1 MKTLGKYEVRRE
13 LGKGAMG
20 IVYEGFDPMIERRV
34 ALKTI
39 LSQDMGASGMEDA
52 LARFK
57 REAQAAGRLNHPG
70 IVAVYEYGEDVS
82 PESGQ
87 RVAFIAMEFV
97 QGREL
102 RSFFDANERFGLADI
117 ERVMGEI
124 LDALGHAHAHGVV
137 HRDMKP
143 ANLFVLPNGKIKIG
157 DFGIARIESSELTQV
172 GTIMGTPAYM
182 SPEQIV
188 GQPVDGRS
196 DLFSCGVILY
206 QLLTGEKPFTG
217 NATNIVMYKV
227 LNEMPIAPSML
238 NVTLPPAFD
247 LVVKKAMAKA
257 PEQRFQNAE
266 EFMQAIRDAT
276 RATHPAAS
284 AANLADDD
292 QTIVH
297 NRVNNDPPTVIRQ
310 ADPPT
315 VVRPREPLSASI
327 PAPAP
332 APAPA
337 PMAAAPIPAPS
348 PAPAPV
354 PAHQK
359 KPLAMAAA
367 LVCALVVVGAGGY
380 FMTREQATTTNTPT
394 AKVNTPDSAPSSV
407 AKNDA
412 NNDAFPTIETP
423 TESGQ
428 IIISAIGMVDS
439 KDPRFNGDANAAQAE
454 ARADAKRQLV
464 EKVAALYVDSNSL
477 DKNYP
482 VIEKKLLANYDNF
495 IKTVIAEGAPQTGKA
510 GVVESEARAVVKMR
524 DVQKSL
530 NQLSKEERID
540 FIRNNGDPKIAI
552 QMTIAN
558 ADTAQNLASARSQL
572 AENVLKE
579 RIKSFGFRI
588 WANEGEVTAGPKAK
602 TADFQ
607 ILGEAKFKQLS
618 MKLQAS
624 GLTITKTVLTSWTVK
639 AIDKGTSEEIYL
651 NTVMPKGQSWAS
663 EDMALA
669 DIGKQMGDEFS
680 KDFFLQ
686 HFEYGVRKVKLAVN
700 GLPDT
705 LTADLILRELKGV
718 RQVLDVQKTGENGQ
732 YQVQLSEGSGSS
744 GVLQD
749 KFVKLLNEKLGQSC
763 MSFGGASA
771 NEIKLSYAAT
781 CRDVAIRDKLSNSPP
796 AAISEAPGERGKNLM
811 KAGRIST

>member
-1 MKTLGKYEVRRE
+1 MKTLGKYEIKRE

-34 ALKTI
+34 AIKTI
-39 LSQDMGASGMEDA
+39 LSQDADGAGMEDA

-70 IVAVYEYGEDVS
+70 IVAVYEYGEDQS
-82 PESGQ
+82 QADGR

-102 RSFFDANERFGLADI
+102 RSFFDANERFALPEI
-117 ERVMGEI
+117 ERVMSEI

-143 ANLFVLPNGKIKIG
+143 ANLFVLANGKIKIG
-157 DFGIARIESSELTQV
+157 DFGIARIESSDLTQV

-182 SPEQIV
+182 SPEQIC

-238 NVTLPPAFD
+238 NVTLPAAFD
-247 LVVKKAMAKA
+247 QVVKKAMAKA
-257 PEQRFQNAE
+257 PDQRYQTAQ
-266 EFMQAIRDAT
+266 EFMAAI
-276 RATHPAAS
+276 S
-284 AANLADDD
+284 AAAHATAANDDD
-292 QTIVH
+292 QTIVQQ
-297 NRVNNDPPTVIRQ
+297 RPSEPATVIRQ

-315 VVRPREPLSASI
+315 VVRPRESAPV
-327 PAPAP
+327 PA
-332 APAPA
+332 
-337 PMAAAPIPAPS
+337 

-354 PAHQK
+354 PAPMHAPTSAPVPTTARGSN
-359 KPLAMAAA
+359 KPLLMVGAVAAA
-367 LVCALVVVGAGGY
+367 VLVIGAGAY
-380 FMTREQATTTNTPT
+380 VMTRDKTPT
-394 AKVNTPDSAPSSV
+394 APGPQASAGSTASSSSSV
-407 AKNDA
+407 AVASAPASSASNAA
-412 NNDAFPTIETP
+412 NTPIATIETP

-428 IIISAIGMVDS
+428 IIISALGMVDS
-439 KDPRFNGDANAAQAE
+439 KDPRFNGDAGAAQAE

-482 VIEKKLLANYDNF
+482 VIEKKLLSNYGSF
-495 IKTVIAEGAPQTGKA
+495 IKNVIAEGAPRTNKDGMIEMQT
-510 GVVESEARAVVKMR
+510 SAVLKVR
-524 DVQKSL
+524 EVQKSL

-552 QMTIAN
+552 QMSIAN

-588 WANEGEVTAGPKAK
+588 WSNEGDVSAGPKAK

-607 ILGEAKFKQLS
+607 IIGEAKFKQLS
-618 MKLQAS
+618 MKLPAS
-624 GLTITKTVLTSWTVK
+624 GLTINKTVLTSWTVK
-639 AIDKGTSEEIYL
+639 AIDKGSSEEIYL
-651 NTVMPKGQSWAS
+651 NTVLPKGQSWAS
-663 EDMALA
+663 EDLALA

-686 HFEYGVRKVKLAVN
+686 HFEFGVKKVKLAVA
-700 GLPDT
+700 GLPDSA
-705 LTADLILRELKGV
+705 TADLILRELQGV
-718 RQVLDVQKTGENGQ
+718 RQVLDVQKLADIGQ
-732 YQVQLSEGSGSS
+732 YQVQMAEGSGSS
-744 GVLQD
+744 DVLQD
-749 KFVKLLNEKLGQSC
+749 KFVRLLNAKLGQTCLAFAGS
-763 MSFGGASA
+763 SGA
-771 NEIKLSYAAT
+771 EIKFSYAPA
-781 CRDVAIRDKLSNSPP
+781 CRDVATLNKLGNTLP
-796 AAISEAPGERGKNLM
+796 AAVSEAPGERGKSLM
-811 KAGRIST
+811 KASRIST

>member
-1 MKTLGKYEVRRE
+1 MNKLGKYEVRRE

-117 ERVMGEI
+117 ERIMGEI

-206 QLLTGEKPFTG
+206 QLLTGEKPFIG

-247 LVVKKAMAKA
+247 MVVKKAMAKA
-257 PEQRFQNAE
+257 PDQRYQNAD
-266 EFMQAIRDAT
+266 EFMQAIR
-276 RATHPAAS
+276 S
-284 AANLADDD
+284 AAHATSRAPIDDD
-292 QTIVH
+292 QTIVQ

-310 ADPPT
+310 VDPPT
-315 VVRPREPLSASI
+315 VVRPREAAPAPVSATTAAAAAAVS

-337 PMAAAPIPAPS
+337 STPIAQPNKKPLMMAAA
-348 PAPAPV
+348 V
-354 PAHQK
+354 
-359 KPLAMAAA
+359 AAA
-367 LVCALVVVGAGGY
+367 VVMIGGGAF
-380 FMTREQATTTNTPT
+380 FMTRSTAPT
-394 AKVNTPDSAPSSV
+394 APDQASNNTSAPNTSAPAS
-407 AKNDA
+407 APASTPENTA
-412 NNDAFPTIETP
+412 SAFPTVET
-423 TESGQ
+423 TTDSGQ

-439 KDPRFNGDANAAQAE
+439 KDPRFNGDASAAQAE

-495 IKTVIAEGAPQTGKA
+495 IKTVITEGAPQTGKA

-588 WANEGEVTAGPKAK
+588 WANDGEVAAGPKAK

-639 AIDKGTSEEIYL
+639 AVDKGTSEEIYL

-663 EDMALA
+663 EDLALA

-686 HFEYGVRKVKLAVN
+686 HFEYGVRKVKLAVA

-718 RQVLDVQKTGENGQ
+718 RQVLDVQKAGENGS

-749 KFVKLLNEKLGQSC
+749 KFVKLFNDKLGQTC
-763 MSFGGASA
+763 ISFGGASA
-771 NEIKLSYAAT
+771 NEIKLMYAPA
-781 CRDVAIRDKLSNSPP
+781 CRDVAIRDKLGNTLP
-796 AAISEAPGERGKNLM
+796 AAVSEAPGERGKNLM